1 MTEEEK
7 WDEFRRVNP
16 QAAEMLYGFQ
26 LPELEG
32 GPETGKWYRLR
43 ANGTVCANGAPYH
56 ACFKAGNIKKLLILL
71 SGGGMSVNEYTAAR
85 PDDLIHSNAPKPT
98 FYCEDVFM
106 VADIVRIQGIACDAL
121 ENPFR
126 DWSILVVPY
135 ATGDFH
141 CGQNDFPYTALNG
154 EKRILK
160 HHGKLNLDAILQRFR
175 GFVPAPEK
183 LLIAGCSAGGFGV
196 ALMSDFIIG
205 CFPACKDVT
214 CCVDGALICNQKWRE
229 VAERVWKALCRKL
242 SKQATALITYC
253 WLSESSEAPML
264 LMKYMKQIF
273 DSKHSIT
280 TDFTNPVTL
289 AVTQLGRKVSGERH
303 RILQFIRF
311 QKLADGT
318 YFGIIEPLYNVLSL
332 TIRHFQDRFADQH
345 WIIYDARRHFG
356 YYYDGIQVNEIA
368 FTNVHQ
374 PALLTGKV
382 DENLLDR
389 EERLYQTLWKNYFHS
404 ICIRERLNP
413 VKHKK
418 DMPVRYWKFL
428 TEKN

>member
-1 MTEEEK
+1 MIIFVYDHTFEGLLTALF
-7 WDEFRRVNP
+7 DAYVRRTFP
-16 QAAEMLYGFQ
+16 D
-26 LPELEG
+26 
-32 GPETGKWYRLR
+32 
-43 ANGTVCANGAPYH
+43 
-56 ACFKAGNIKKLLILL
+56 KLLHETEPLPL
-71 SGGGMSVNEYTAAR
+71 FYNELYRVT
-85 PDDLIHSNAPKPT
+85 T
-98 FYCEDVFM
+98 C
-106 VADIVRIQGIACDAL
+106 
-121 ENPFR
+121 
-126 DWSILVVPY
+126 
-135 ATGDFH
+135 T
-141 CGQNDFPYTALNG
+141 
-154 EKRILK
+154 EK
-160 HHGKLNLDAILQRFR
+160 
-175 GFVPAPEK
+175 
-183 LLIAGCSAGGFGV
+183 
-196 ALMSDFIIG
+196 
-205 CFPACKDVT
+205 
-214 CCVDGALICNQKWRE
+214 
-229 VAERVWKALCRKL
+229 AERVWKALCRKL

-253 WLSESSEAPML
+253 WLSEASEAPML

-303 RILQFIRF
+303 RILQFMRF

-356 YYYDGIQVNEIA
+356 YYYDGIQVNEIT